1 MEEEAALALIGVE
14 TGITTENAPPAGGFP
29 RLPMDLQRLAV
40 DAQRRGAVLI
50 VKRNQTFRLVG
61 FLEIRE
67 STAMRQLEWAMAIAP
82 PGTLVVVIQISPN
95 PAAEMGIGVKPVSYA
110 EGVQS
115 YRVRRH
121 RASAATSNV
130 CGRGD

>member
-1 MEEEAALALIGVE
+1 
-14 TGITTENAPPAGGFP
+14 
-29 RLPMDLQRLAV
+29 V
-40 DAQRRGAVLI
+40 DTQRRGAVLI

-67 STAMRQLEWAMAIAP
+67 STVMRLLEWAVAIAP
-82 PGTLVVVIQISPN
+82 LGTLVVVIQISPN
-95 PAAEMGIGVKPVSYA
+95 PAAEMGIGVRPVSYT

-115 YRVRRH
+115 YRVRRR
-121 RASAATSNV
+121 RASVATSNV